1 VIRRFGENRRSQ
13 ERGMTDP
20 YWIKVGKE
28 AEAVM
33 NSYWRYRAREAA
45 KERYKFECLA
55 RARAAKKRQARRNRK
70 AS

>member
-1 VIRRFGENRRSQ
+1 
-13 ERGMTDP
+13 MTDP